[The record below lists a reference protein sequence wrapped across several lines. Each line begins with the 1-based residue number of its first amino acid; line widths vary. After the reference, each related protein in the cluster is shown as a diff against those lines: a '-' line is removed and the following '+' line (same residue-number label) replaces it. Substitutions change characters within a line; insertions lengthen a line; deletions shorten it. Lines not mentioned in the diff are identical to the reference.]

1 MAGLMTGRIAIVT
14 GASSGIGEGIATSF
28 GAEGATVVLGGRRIE
43 ELQRVAKLIEA
54 SGGKALAVPGDVRN
68 EADVIGLF
76 ATVKETYGRLDV
88 LVNNAGITAHKP
100 IDEMSLE
107 YWNDVLAVNL
117 TSVFLAT
124 REAVKLMKAQTPQG
138 GRIITMGSVS
148 QKTPRPDSL
157 AYTATKHALHGL
169 THQVTRDGRAYG
181 VVASIIHPGSTLSG
195 FTRQTVGRVAK
206 AGPGPTP
213 QQYVMAASDIGRIA
227 VLMATLPDEVN
238 LFEATILPN
247 QMPSFIDRG

>member
-1 MAGLMTGRIAIVT
+1 MAAQMTGRIAIVT
-14 GASSGIGEGIATSF
+14 GASGGIGEGIATAF
-28 GAEGATVVLGGRRIE
+28 GAEGATVILGGRKVA
-43 ELQRVAKLIEA
+43 ELDRVASAITSA
-54 SGGKALAVPGDVRN
+54 GGKALPVPGDVRN
-68 EADVIGLF
+68 EADVIKLF
-76 ATVKETYGRLDV
+76 EAAKSNFGRLDV

-100 IDEMSLE
+100 IDEMSLDF
-107 YWNDVLAVNL
+107 WNDVIAVNL
-117 TSVFLAT
+117 TAAFIAT
-124 REAVKLMKAQTPQG
+124 REAVKMMKAQDPQG

-181 VVASIIHPGSTLSG
+181 VVASIIHAGSTLSG
-195 FTRQTVGRVAK
+195 FTRQTVGREPK

-213 QQYVMAASDIGRIA
+213 QQYVMAASDVARIA

-238 LFEATILPN
+238 LYEATILPN